1 MLAILCDKE
10 ISKLCND
17 SSSNSFSK
25 YWQGGSG
32 TFLSLRFDFLNS
44 GSQLEK
50 YDYKPPLGNTAFT
63 SSFHKFTNAI
73 FYKTYPDCQYSLSLP
88 RNLSIY
94 AAEAQ
99 GPLQIGGVQN
109 PGLPDTYVTQS
120 FTNSPARQSY
130 VILFL
135 LHSQKTTTRR
145 VPVSRCWSLCDS
157 AAWNIIRCRCAA
169 PESSWTSHTRRRSP
183 S

>member
-1 MLAILCDKE
+1 MLAIICDHE
-10 ISKLCND
+10 ISNLCND

-44 GSQLEK
+44 GSQLK
-50 YDYKPPLGNTAFT
+50 GYDYKL
-63 SSFHKFTNAI
+63 FHSVLQ
-73 FYKTYPDCQYSLSLP
+73 PSLHPFISLQTRFFIKRILIAKISSLP